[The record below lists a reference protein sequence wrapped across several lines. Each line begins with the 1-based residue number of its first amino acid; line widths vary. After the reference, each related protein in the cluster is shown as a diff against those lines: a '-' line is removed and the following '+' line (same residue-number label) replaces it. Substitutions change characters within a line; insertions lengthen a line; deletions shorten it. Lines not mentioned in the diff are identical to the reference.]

1 MVGVLQTFALFN
13 SLEKV
18 ERKGFGKRRGEGK
31 GREAELER
39 CVDYCRLMWIH
50 SSCGGPMQ
58 TISGLCSCTSHN

>member
-1 MVGVLQTFALFN
+1 MVGVLQTFALFR

-18 ERKGFGKRRGEGK
+18 ERKDLTREEGR

-58 TISGLCSCTSHN
+58 AISGLCSCTSHN